1 MRPVGDPPRGRR
13 ASQIARSSIRFASKN
28 WWDGLADLGRRSS
41 LGGGQAVI
49 GKIHRLARIGRG
61 DRAENRAM
69 RSILMALVIT
79 PMIALAGDR
88 QSFEGLVADLEAAD
102 PETGLSAVQKLAEG
116 GDARAVPLLIAA
128 LQRDMKARTGL
139 LMAIIPALGELGDP
153 SAVPILLLALNNR
166 DDHWIAREAAAQ
178 ALGAIGAP
186 EAVPDLIKAAWMVDT
201 REAAITALA
210 QIADERAV
218 EVLVTALDPAE
229 DAGVREQALAGLIH
243 IGRPAVPA
251 LTAVVAEGSGEY
263 PNTAQRALAAYA
275 LGKIGDPRAHA
286 ALEQAAQDPSAEVR
300 ASASK
305 ALGRLQ

>member
-1 MRPVGDPPRGRR
+1 
-13 ASQIARSSIRFASKN
+13 
-28 WWDGLADLGRRSS
+28 
-41 LGGGQAVI
+41 
-49 GKIHRLARIGRG
+49 
-61 DRAENRAM
+61 M